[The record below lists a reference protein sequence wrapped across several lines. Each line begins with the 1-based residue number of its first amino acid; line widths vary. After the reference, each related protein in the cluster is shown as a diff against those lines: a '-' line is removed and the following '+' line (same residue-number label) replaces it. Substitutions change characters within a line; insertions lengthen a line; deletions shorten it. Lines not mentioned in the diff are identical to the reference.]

1 MELVIRNLELAINA
15 KLGTNNDE
23 FDNRKLGY
31 TN

>member
-1 MELVIRNLELAINA
+1 MELVIGNLELGYQREV
-15 KLGTNNDE
+15 GTNNDE